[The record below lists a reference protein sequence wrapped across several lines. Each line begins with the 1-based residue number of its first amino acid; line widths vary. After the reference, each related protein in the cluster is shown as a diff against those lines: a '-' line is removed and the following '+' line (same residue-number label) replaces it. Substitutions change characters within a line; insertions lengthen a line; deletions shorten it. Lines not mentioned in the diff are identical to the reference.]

1 MNHTAITS
9 RVLQNG
15 KTVNQ
20 NYFDSSS
27 IKKVWG
33 QLNLS
38 LLYCFLRS
46 SKKKFIFT
54 VNTKCSIIWFCSYPL
69 KGNQGPW
76 TSESKY
82 SCSLCVFC
90 HFYCRKWWKWYM
102 AKRSIFWAYST
113 RLVNTKALVQ
123 APYKTGESTFSNVCI
138 SLQSLIIL
146 QQLSI
151 APLHRSSSQLLGTIP
166 GFFRMYIL

>member
-1 MNHTAITS
+1 MHTSCYCVLDLLLVNMNHTAITR

-15 KTVNQ
+15 KKVNQ

-54 VNTKCSIIWFCSYPL
+54 VNTKCSLIWFCSYPL

-90 HFYCRKWWKWYM
+90 HFYCRKLWKWYM
-102 AKRSIFWAYST
+102 AKRSIFELIPQGWSTQKPWSKHPTKLLKAHFPMCAY
-113 RLVNTKALVQ
+113 
-123 APYKTGESTFSNVCI
+123 PYNLYYFTAIKHSP
-138 SLQSLIIL
+138 
-146 QQLSI
+146 I
-151 APLHRSSSQLLGTIP
+151 A
-166 GFFRMYIL
+166 